1 LGGGDPRELAMKWL
15 RQATARF
22 APAGLLALVAAAG
35 PAAASDAT
43 IAAELMQPG
52 PLPDIVEGA
61 ASAPATI
68 VEYAS
73 MTCSHCAAFH
83 EQVWPALKAKYVDT
97 GKAKFILRE
106 FPLDPLAIAA
116 FMTARCAGP
125 DKRDALIDRLFA
137 SQQDWAFHDEPL
149 DRLRRAAGLS
159 PADFLA
165 CVKDK
170 ALFDGVNA
178 ERDSAATRFGLDSTP
193 TFFVD
198 GHKLDGEP
206 TLTAFDAALAAPA
219 K

>member
-1 LGGGDPRELAMKWL
+1 MAWL
-15 RQATARF
+15 RRAAARL
-22 APAGLLALVAAAG
+22 APAGLLALAAAVA

-43 IAAELMQPG
+43 VAAELMQPG

-61 ASAPATI
+61 PGAPSTI

-106 FPLDPLAIAA
+106 FPLDPLATAA
-116 FMTARCAGP
+116 FMAARCVGP

-137 SQQDWAFHDEPL
+137 NQGEWAFRDEPL
-149 DRLRRAAGLS
+149 ERLRRATGLS
-159 PADFLA
+159 PTDFLA

-170 ALFDGVNA
+170 TLFDGINETRDLAA
-178 ERDSAATRFGLDSTP
+178 ERFGLESTP
-193 TFFVD
+193 TFFVN
-198 GHKLDGEP
+198 GRKLDGEP
-206 TLTAFDAALAAPA
+206 ELPAFDAALTAAP

>member
-1 LGGGDPRELAMKWL
+1 MKWL
-15 RQATARF
+15 RQAAARF
-22 APAGLLALVAAAG
+22 APAGLLALIAAAG
-35 PAAASDAT
+35 PAVASDAT

-83 EQVWPALKAKYVDT
+83 GQVWPALKAKYVDT

-106 FPLDPLAIAA
+106 FPLDSLAIAA
-116 FMTARCAGP
+116 FMAARCAGP
-125 DKRDALIDRLFA
+125 DKRDGMIDRLFA
-137 SQQDWAFHDEPL
+137 SQGDWAFHDEPL

-159 PADFLA
+159 PADFLT

-178 ERDSAATRFGLDSTP
+178 ERDSAAARFGLDSTP

-206 TLTAFDAALAAPA
+206 TLTAFDAALKPLA

>member
-1 LGGGDPRELAMKWL
+1 MRWLMRAAARLA
-15 RQATARF
+15 
-22 APAGLLALVAAAG
+22 PVGVVALVASAA
-35 PAAASDAT
+35 PAAAASDAAV
-43 IAAELMQPG
+43 AAALMQPG

-61 ASAPATI
+61 AGAPATI

-106 FPLDPLAIAA
+106 FPLDPLATAA
-116 FMTARCAGP
+116 FMAARCVGP

-137 SQQDWAFHDEPL
+137 RQGEWAFRDEPIE
-149 DRLRRAAGLS
+149 RLRRETGLS

-170 ALFDGVNA
+170 TLFDGINETRDTAA
-178 ERDSAATRFGLDSTP
+178 ERFGLDSTP
-193 TFFVD
+193 TFFVN
-198 GHKLDGEP
+198 GHKIDGEAALP
-206 TLTAFDAALAAPA
+206 AFDAALAAPA

>member
-1 LGGGDPRELAMKWL
+1 MTWL
-15 RQATARF
+15 RRAAARL
-22 APAGLLALVAAAG
+22 APAGLAALVAAAA
-35 PAAASDAT
+35 PAAAASDAT
-43 IAAELMQPG
+43 VADALMQPG

-61 ASAPATI
+61 TGAPATI

-106 FPLDPLAIAA
+106 FPLDPLATAA
-116 FMTARCAGP
+116 FMAARCAGA

-137 SQQDWAFHDEPL
+137 RQGEWAFRDEPL
-149 DRLRRAAGLS
+149 ERLRRETGLS
-159 PADFLA
+159 PADFLD

-170 ALFDGVNA
+170 ALFDGVN
-178 ERDSAATRFGLDSTP
+178 ETRDSAAERFGLNSTP
-193 TFFVD
+193 AFFVN
-198 GHKLDGEP
+198 GHRLDGEP
-206 TLTAFDAALAAPA
+206 ALAAFDAALAAPP